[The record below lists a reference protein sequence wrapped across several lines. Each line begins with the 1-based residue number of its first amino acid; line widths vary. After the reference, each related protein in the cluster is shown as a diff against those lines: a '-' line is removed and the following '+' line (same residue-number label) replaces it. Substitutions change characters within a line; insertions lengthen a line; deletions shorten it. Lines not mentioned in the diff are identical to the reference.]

1 MPGAHGNH
9 KQRRCV
15 PAHSGRRNT
24 GGQPDGQECVR
35 ERAHPLSGSG
45 RAEPSFV
52 SDAPRATRRAYA
64 LPPRAGHGAGPPRLA
79 EWADRDWQ
87 RPGPHPSARG
97 GRYGC
102 GGTARAALGGLVRS
116 RARCAV
122 FAVTPCPSGA
132 CGHQATP
139 RTSGLSAGW
148 GGGIGPLHP
157 GPVGCAGA
165 DRLAPGNCDSARRGR
180 AKRGGRARQ
189 GKEGVRKEAAAA
201 RRRVIYTFKTEPP
214 APRREDL
221 GSVREH
227 ARDTSAPP
235 SPARTAGHLSPSCA
249 SLFSETGGPRTLI
262 VGVSLGDTGRGPL
275 GALPSVPRPPFLC

>member
-9 KQRRCV
+9 KQRVCLV
-15 PAHSGRRNT
+15 GWEGEWDPEPPPGAQVST
-24 GGQPDGQECVR
+24 GPQPRPGSAASPPTRGGGTQVGSRMDRSACG
-35 ERAHPLSGSG
+35 ERAHPLLGSG

-97 GRYGC
+97 GRRGC
-102 GGTARAALGGLVRS
+102 GGMARAALGGLVRS
-116 RARCAV
+116 RARYAV

-165 DRLAPGNCDSARRGR
+165 DRLAPVNCDSARRSGV
-180 AKRGGRARQ
+180 GGQAH
-189 GKEGVRKEAAAA
+189 
-201 RRRVIYTFKTEPP
+201 TP
-214 APRREDL
+214 ANL
-221 GSVREH
+221 VWGTH
-227 ARDTSAPP
+227 
-235 SPARTAGHLSPSCA
+235 
-249 SLFSETGGPRTLI
+249 
-262 VGVSLGDTGRGPL
+262 
-275 GALPSVPRPPFLC
+275 